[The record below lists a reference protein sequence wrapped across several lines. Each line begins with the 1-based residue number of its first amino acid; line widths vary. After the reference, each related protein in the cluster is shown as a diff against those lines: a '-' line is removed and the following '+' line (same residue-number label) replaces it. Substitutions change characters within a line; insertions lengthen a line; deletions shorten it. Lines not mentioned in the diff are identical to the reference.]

1 MIPIGKIEYDREV
14 YCVDGFKLP
23 IEKRPVK
30 ISQGHHGPWSHCA
43 FKIMYLGREIIND
56 DTYSVDFEVP
66 FNTPVFSSKDGEID
80 GISLS
85 ERFYE
90 GLDFKEGM
98 RTCPSMMVINHGE
111 ISSLYAH
118 LGEIPKNIKRGY
130 MVEKG
135 QLIGFTGKSGW
146 IGPTPHLHF
155 EVFKKGRYLMTRL
168 SLPCNFEDYQK
179 SLEHS
184 LL

>member
-56 DTYSVDFEVP
+56 DT
-66 FNTPVFSSKDGEID
+66 
-80 GISLS
+80 
-85 ERFYE
+85 
-90 GLDFKEGM
+90 
-98 RTCPSMMVINHGE
+98 
-111 ISSLYAH
+111 
-118 LGEIPKNIKRGY
+118 
-130 MVEKG
+130 
-135 QLIGFTGKSGW
+135 W
-146 IGPTPHLHF
+146 
-155 EVFKKGRYLMTRL
+155 L